1 VNLTIVV
8 VTRQNVKIV
17 IVSDALSSYASAC
30 ADAGVAISNWRSAT
44 LCRELNCVATCFLQE
59 FLVHKYLF

>member
-1 VNLTIVV
+1 M
-8 VTRQNVKIV
+8 KIV